1 MKNSINFIREINK
14 RDKSGKRIRL
24 KRQQVYF
31 REREEKEEEESVIH
45 SISITWM

>member
-1 MKNSINFIREINK
+1 MKNCINFIREINK

-24 KRQQVYF
+24 KRRQVCF
-31 REREEKEEEESVIH
+31 REEKEEEESVIR

>member
-1 MKNSINFIREINK
+1 MKNCINFIREINK

-24 KRQQVYF
+24 KRRQVYF
-31 REREEKEEEESVIH
+31 REEKEEEESVIR